1 MDIIHT
7 YKETYECGLW
17 AVNHSKCCIFHDT
30 ESSPEVRKAVYD
42 IAKNTGKKVFNYPHH
57 HGLGIIV

>member
-42 IAKNTGKKVFNYPHH
+42 IAKHTGKKVFNYPHH